1 MKLTPLDDWYAGLT
15 KYSGGLPARGT
26 LGGALAVA
34 EALKTNFDLDL
45 ESHTAKGGSQIKG
58 ASGARL
64 AKILAELSETRKFL
78 VEGGRTN
85 RGLRGEIKSFL
96 DALEKLK
103 IGGLPDGQRRKS
115 LVEVQNFLLKKIRE
129 VFNRERIKFVY
140 VSDRP
145 TALLI
150 GDILL
155 AARADKKEGA
165 VAQHLV
171 GAKLQLR
178 FPKIN
183 IANNPVSAADKQTGR
198 DGDFAIQKTVFHV
211 TVSPSDQVIEKCVA
225 NLNAGKKVFVLV
237 PERAMVQAKYLAGE
251 AKVAAN
257 RVHVGSIECFVGVNV
272 DEISEF
278 GDTELLKLLELY
290 NDRVREAETDLS
302 LLIDIPKNLG
312 GK

>member
-1 MKLTPLDDWYAGLT
+1 MKLAPLDQWFSGLKKYAG
-15 KYSGGLPARGT
+15 GMPARGT
-26 LGGALAVA
+26 LAGALAVA

-58 ASGARL
+58 ASGARV
-64 AKILAELSETRKFL
+64 AKILTGLGETRKFL

-96 DALEKLK
+96 DALEKLNLDGLSAAQRNKSLLEVQKFLLVK
-103 IGGLPDGQRRKS
+103 IGH
-115 LVEVQNFLLKKIRE
+115 F
-129 VFNRERIKFVY
+129 FNREKIKFVY
-140 VSDRP
+140 VPDRP

-155 AARADKKEGA
+155 AAQADKKEGS

-178 FPKIN
+178 FPKLS
-183 IANNPVSAADKQTGR
+183 IANNAVSAADNQTGR
-198 DGDFAIQKTVFHV
+198 DGDFAIRRTVFHV
-211 TVSPSDQVIEKCVA
+211 TVSPAELVFEKCVA

-237 PERAMVQAKYLAGE
+237 PQHAVGKAKFWAEEKAGG
-251 AKVAAN
+251 
-257 RVHVGSIECFVGVNV
+257 RIHVSAIECFVGVNV

-278 GDTELLKLLELY
+278 GDTELLRLLELY
-290 NDRVREAETDLS
+290 NDRVREVETDLS
-302 LLIDIPKNLG
+302 LLIEIPKNLAG
-312 GK
+312 T

>member
-1 MKLTPLDDWYAGLT
+1 MMKLTPLDNWYAGLA
-15 KYSGGLPARGT
+15 KYSGGMPARGT

-34 EALKTNFDLDL
+34 EALKTNFNLDL

-58 ASGARL
+58 ASGPRL
-64 AKILAELSETRKFL
+64 AKVLAELGETRKFL

-96 DALEKLK
+96 DAVQKLK
-103 IGGLPDGQRRKS
+103 LDGLPAGQRNKA
-115 LVEVQNFLLKKIRE
+115 LVEVQKFLVEKIKRF
-129 VFNRERIKFVY
+129 FNRERVKFVY
-140 VSDRP
+140 VPDRP

-150 GDILL
+150 GDIL
-155 AARADKKEGA
+155 AAAHADKKEGS

-178 FPKIN
+178 FPKIS
-183 IANNPVSAADKQTGR
+183 IANNPVSAADNQTGR
-198 DGDFAIQKTVFHV
+198 DGDFAIRRTVFHV
-211 TVSPSDQVIEKCVA
+211 TVSPTELVFEKCVT

-237 PERAMVQAKYLAGE
+237 PERAVSKAKFWSEEKAGG
-251 AKVAAN
+251 
-257 RVHVGSIECFVGVNV
+257 RIHVSAIECFVGVNV

-278 GDTELLKLLELY
+278 GETELSALLELY
-290 NDRVREAETDLS
+290 NARVGEVETDLS
-302 LLIDIPKNLG
+302 LLIDIPKNLS